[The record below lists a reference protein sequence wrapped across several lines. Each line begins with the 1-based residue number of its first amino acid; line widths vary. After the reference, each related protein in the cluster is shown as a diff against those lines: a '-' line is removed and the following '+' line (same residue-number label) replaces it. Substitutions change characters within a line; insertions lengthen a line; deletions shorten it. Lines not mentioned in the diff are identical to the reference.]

1 MATASHID
9 GTRFAALAGVLRREA
24 ESGPTD
30 ETKAVRVCHGIYS
43 VRGQPGRYVVRIRVP
58 AGMLTAD
65 QLETVATLTA
75 AAGWKEGAHL
85 TTRQGIEIA
94 GVPAERVVDFLQRL
108 EEAGLTTTRT
118 GGNVV
123 RGVVC
128 CPLAGVADGEF
139 FDVTPFALAVDQYFR
154 EHPDFQRMPRKIK
167 IAFEGCTHD
176 HVRTLVADI
185 GVRAIRRD
193 GQKGFRMVVGGGL
206 GASPK
211 AAQVLEEF
219 VPVEHLPVTLE
230 AVIRV
235 FDRHGDRTNR
245 AHARLK
251 WLLDDWGIEHLRNE
265 IVAER
270 TRLLARSA
278 PPLILP
284 PVIEGR
290 GNPRVTTAILSGPAA
305 YEAWRQSNVRPQR
318 QRGLATV
325 YVRCPQGDL
334 QPAQLLRVAEAARQF
349 AGGIRTSI
357 DQNLVLR
364 WVPETALPALH
375 EFLSPA
381 GLAGYCAEQL
391 LDVTRCVGAT
401 ACLSAITNPKPAAEK
416 IVAAIEKNLARDPTL
431 QGLRIRV
438 SGCPN
443 SCSHHHAADIG
454 LYGVSRQIHGR
465 PVPHYVLLLGGASS
479 AEAFGA
485 RVTEIPALRVAEAVE
500 QTLEFYQT
508 ERASGENFTA
518 FVNRIGLARVRQRLE
533 PLTRAGE
540 PETEPA
546 LYRDLGA
553 ERQFK
558 VEAQRGECAA

>member
-1 MATASHID
+1 MSASS
-9 GTRFAALAGVLRREA
+9 FQQLEQALLNEA

-30 ETKAVRVCHGIYS
+30 KTKAVRVRHGIYS
-43 VRGQPGRYVVRIRVP
+43 VRGQPGRYVVRIRIP
-58 AGMLTAD
+58 AGILTAD

-75 AAGWKEGAHL
+75 AAGWEEGAHL

-94 GVPAERVVDFLQRL
+94 GVPAGRVADFLRRL
-108 EEAGLTTTRT
+108 EEVGLTTART

-128 CPLAGVADGEF
+128 CPLAGVAAGEI
-139 FDVTPFALAVDQYFR
+139 FDVTPFALAVDWYFR

-185 GVRAIRRD
+185 GVRASLKD
-193 GQKGFRMVVGGGL
+193 GQKGFRIVVGGGL

-211 AAQVLEEF
+211 TAQVFEEF
-219 VPVEHLPVTLE
+219 VPVEHLFVTLE
-230 AVIRV
+230 AVLRV
-235 FDRHGDRTNR
+235 FDRHGDRNNR
-245 AHARLK
+245 ARARLK
-251 WLLDDWGIEHLRNE
+251 WLLADRGIERLRNE

-270 TRLLARSA
+270 TRLLAQGA
-278 PPLILP
+278 PSFVLP
-284 PVIEGR
+284 HVVEKRGPVDA
-290 GNPRVTTAILSGPAA
+290 TAAISSRPTAC
-305 YEAWRQSNVRPQR
+305 ETWRQSNVRPQK
-318 QRGLATV
+318 QPGFATV
-325 YVRCPQGDL
+325 FVRCPLGDL
-334 QPAQLLRVAEAARQF
+334 QPAQILRVAEAARQF

-364 WVPETALPALH
+364 WVPEQVLPALH

-381 GLAGYCAEQL
+381 DLAGYCAEQL

-416 IVAAIEKNLARDPTL
+416 IVAAIEANLARDPL
-431 QGLRIRV
+431 LRGLRIRV

-454 LYGVSRQIHGR
+454 LYGVSRQINGR

-485 RVTEIPALRVAEAVE
+485 RVTEILALRVAEAVE
-500 QTLEFYQT
+500 QTLELYQA
-508 ERASGENFTA
+508 ERASGENFAT
-518 FVNRIGLARVRQRLE
+518 FVNRVGLARVRQRLE
-533 PLTRAGE
+533 PLTRMGA

-553 ERQFK
+553 SRQFK

>member
-1 MATASHID
+1 MSASS
-9 GTRFAALAGVLRREA
+9 FQQLEQALLNEA

-30 ETKAVRVCHGIYS
+30 ETKAVRVRHGIYS

-58 AGMLTAD
+58 AGILTAD
-65 QLETVATLTA
+65 QLEIVATLAA
-75 AAGWKEGAHL
+75 AAGWEEGAHL

-94 GVPAERVVDFLQRL
+94 GVPAGRVVDFLRRL
-108 EEAGLTTTRT
+108 EEVGLTTART

-128 CPLAGVADGEF
+128 CPLAGVAAGEI
-139 FDVTPFALAVDQYFR
+139 FDVTPFALAVDRYFR

-167 IAFEGCTHD
+167 IAFEGCAHD

-185 GVRAIRRD
+185 GVRASLKD
-193 GQKGFRMVVGGGL
+193 GQKGFRIVVGGGL

-211 AAQVLEEF
+211 RAQVFEEF
-219 VPVEHLPVTLE
+219 VPVEHLFVTLE
-230 AVIRV
+230 AVLRV
-235 FDRHGDRTNR
+235 FDRHGDRNNR
-245 AHARLK
+245 SRARLK
-251 WLLDDWGIEHLRNE
+251 WLLADWGIERLRNE
-265 IVAER
+265 IVVER
-270 TRLLARSA
+270 TRLLAQGA
-278 PPLILP
+278 PSFVLP
-284 PVIEGR
+284 QVAEERGPVDA
-290 GNPRVTTAILSGPAA
+290 TAAIPSRRTAC
-305 YEAWRQSNVRPQR
+305 ETWRQSNVRSQK
-318 QRGLATV
+318 QTGFATV
-325 YVRCPQGDL
+325 FVRCPLGDL
-334 QPAQLLRVAEAARQF
+334 QPAQILRVAEAARQF

-364 WVPETALPALH
+364 WVPEQVLPALH

-381 GLAGYCAEQL
+381 DLAGYCAEQL

-416 IVAAIEKNLARDPTL
+416 IVAAIEANLAHDPL
-431 QGLRIRV
+431 LRGLRIRV

-500 QTLEFYQT
+500 QTLELFQT
-508 ERASGENFTA
+508 ERASGENFAA
-518 FVNRIGLARVRQRLE
+518 FVNRVGLARVRQRLE
-533 PLTRAGE
+533 PLTRVGA
-540 PETEPA
+540 PEAEPA

-553 ERQFK
+553 SRQFK

>member
-1 MATASHID
+1 VNNS
-9 GTRFAALAGVLRREA
+9 FQQLEQSLRTES
-24 ESGPTD
+24 ESGLTD
-30 ETKAVRVCHGIYS
+30 ETKSIRVRHGIYS
-43 VRGQPGRYVVRIRVP
+43 LRGQPGRYVVRIRVP
-58 AGMLTAD
+58 AGILTAD
-65 QLETVATLTA
+65 QLETVAALTA
-75 AAGWKEGAHL
+75 AAGWEEGAHL

-94 GVPAERVVDFLQRL
+94 GVPAARVVDFLRRL
-108 EEAGLTTTRT
+108 EEVGLTTACT

-128 CPLAGVADGEF
+128 CPLAGVASGEI
-139 FDVTPFALAVDQYFR
+139 FDVTPFALAADRHFR

-167 IAFEGCTHD
+167 IAFEGCAHD

-185 GVRAIRRD
+185 GVLASIKD
-193 GQKGFRMVVGGGL
+193 GQKGFRIVIGGGL

-211 AAQVLEEF
+211 TAQVFEEF
-219 VPVEHLPVTLE
+219 IPVGRLFVTLE
-230 AVIRV
+230 AVLRI
-235 FDRHGDRTNR
+235 FDRHGDRNNR

-251 WLLDDWGIEHLRNE
+251 WLLADWGIEHLRSE
-265 IVAER
+265 ITAER
-270 TRLLARSA
+270 TLLLSQNA
-278 PPLILP
+278 PSVILP
-284 PVIEGR
+284 PVAEER
-290 GNPRVTTAILSGPAA
+290 GPANATAAISNRPAA

-318 QRGLATV
+318 QPGFAAV
-325 YVRCPQGDL
+325 FVRCPLGDL

-364 WVPETALPALH
+364 WVPESALPALH

-381 GLAGYCAEQL
+381 DLAGYCAEQL
-391 LDVTRCVGAT
+391 LDVTRCVGAV

-416 IVAAIEKNLARDPTL
+416 IVATIEKNLARDSL
-431 QGLRIRV
+431 LRGLRIRV

-500 QTLEFYQT
+500 QTLELYQT
-508 ERASGENFTA
+508 ERASGENFAA
-518 FVNRIGLARVRQRLE
+518 FVNRVGLARLRHRLE
-533 PLTRAGE
+533 PLTRVDE
-540 PETEPA
+540 PEAEPA

-553 ERQFK
+553 SRQFK
-558 VEAQRGECAA
+558 VEAKRGECAA

>member
-1 MATASHID
+1 MSASS
-9 GTRFAALAGVLRREA
+9 FQQLEQALLNEA

-30 ETKAVRVCHGIYS
+30 ETKAVRVRHGIYS

-58 AGMLTAD
+58 AGILTAD
-65 QLETVATLTA
+65 QLEIVATLAA
-75 AAGWKEGAHL
+75 AAGWEEGAHL

-94 GVPAERVVDFLQRL
+94 GVPAGRVVDFLRRL
-108 EEAGLTTTRT
+108 EEVGLTTART

-128 CPLAGVADGEF
+128 CPLAGVAAGEI
-139 FDVTPFALAVDQYFR
+139 FDVTPFALAVDRYFR

-167 IAFEGCTHD
+167 IAFEGCAHD

-185 GVRAIRRD
+185 GVRASLKD
-193 GQKGFRMVVGGGL
+193 GQKGFRIVVGGGL

-211 AAQVLEEF
+211 RAQVFEEF
-219 VPVEHLPVTLE
+219 VPMEHLFVTLE
-230 AVIRV
+230 AVLRI
-235 FDRHGDRTNR
+235 FDRHGDRNNR
-245 AHARLK
+245 SRARLK
-251 WLLDDWGIEHLRNE
+251 WLLADWGIERLRNE
-265 IVAER
+265 IVVER
-270 TRLLARSA
+270 TRLLAQGA
-278 PPLILP
+278 PSFVLP
-284 PVIEGR
+284 QVAEERGPVDA
-290 GNPRVTTAILSGPAA
+290 TAAIPSRRTAC
-305 YEAWRQSNVRPQR
+305 ETWRQSNVRSQK
-318 QRGLATV
+318 QTGFATV
-325 YVRCPQGDL
+325 FVRCPLGDL
-334 QPAQLLRVAEAARQF
+334 QPAQILRVAEAARQF

-364 WVPETALPALH
+364 WVPEQVLPALH

-381 GLAGYCAEQL
+381 DLAGYCAEQL

-416 IVAAIEKNLARDPTL
+416 IVAAIEANLARDPL
-431 QGLRIRV
+431 LRGLRIRV

-454 LYGVSRQIHGR
+454 LYGVSRQINGR

-500 QTLEFYQT
+500 QTLELFQT
-508 ERASGENFTA
+508 ERASGENFAA
-518 FVNRIGLARVRQRLE
+518 FVNRVGLARVRQRLE
-533 PLTRAGE
+533 PLTRVGA
-540 PETEPA
+540 PEAEPA

-553 ERQFK
+553 SRQFK

>member
-1 MATASHID
+1 MSASS
-9 GTRFAALAGVLRREA
+9 FQQLEQALLNEA

-30 ETKAVRVCHGIYS
+30 ETKAVRVRHGIYS

-58 AGMLTAD
+58 AGILTAD
-65 QLETVATLTA
+65 QLEIVATLAA
-75 AAGWKEGAHL
+75 AAGWEEGAHL

-94 GVPAERVVDFLQRL
+94 GVPAGRVVDFLRRL
-108 EEAGLTTTRT
+108 EEVGLTTART

-128 CPLAGVADGEF
+128 CPLAGVAAGEI
-139 FDVTPFALAVDQYFR
+139 FDVTPFALAVDRYFR

-167 IAFEGCTHD
+167 IAFEGCAHD

-185 GVRAIRRD
+185 GVRASLKD
-193 GQKGFRMVVGGGL
+193 GQKGFRIVVGGGL

-211 AAQVLEEF
+211 RAQVFEEF
-219 VPVEHLPVTLE
+219 VPMEHLFVTLE
-230 AVIRV
+230 AVLQV
-235 FDRHGDRTNR
+235 FDRHGDRNNR
-245 AHARLK
+245 SRARLK
-251 WLLDDWGIEHLRNE
+251 WLLADWGIERLRNE
-265 IVAER
+265 IVVER
-270 TRLLARSA
+270 TRLLAQGA
-278 PPLILP
+278 PSFVLP
-284 PVIEGR
+284 QVAEERGPVDA
-290 GNPRVTTAILSGPAA
+290 TAAIPSRRTAC
-305 YEAWRQSNVRPQR
+305 ETWRQSNVRSQK
-318 QRGLATV
+318 QTGFATV
-325 YVRCPQGDL
+325 FVRCPLGDL
-334 QPAQLLRVAEAARQF
+334 QPAQILRVAEAARQF

-364 WVPETALPALH
+364 WVPEQVLPALH

-381 GLAGYCAEQL
+381 DLAGYCAEQL

-416 IVAAIEKNLARDPTL
+416 IVAAIEANLAHDPL
-431 QGLRIRV
+431 LRGLRIRV

-454 LYGVSRQIHGR
+454 LYGVSRQINGR

-500 QTLEFYQT
+500 QTLELFQT
-508 ERASGENFTA
+508 ERASGENFAA
-518 FVNRIGLARVRQRLE
+518 FVNRVGLARVRQRLE
-533 PLTRAGE
+533 PLTRVGA
-540 PETEPA
+540 PEAEPA

-553 ERQFK
+553 SRQFK

>member
-1 MATASHID
+1 MSSSS
-9 GTRFAALAGVLRREA
+9 FQQLEQALLNEA

-30 ETKAVRVCHGIYS
+30 ETKAVRVRHGIYS

-58 AGMLTAD
+58 AGILTAD

-75 AAGWKEGAHL
+75 AAGWEEGAHL

-94 GVPAERVVDFLQRL
+94 GVPAGRVVDFLRRL
-108 EEAGLTTTRT
+108 EEVGLTTART

-128 CPLAGVADGEF
+128 CPLAGVAAGEI
-139 FDVTPFALAVDQYFR
+139 FDVTPFALAADWYLR

-176 HVRTLVADI
+176 HVRTPVADI
-185 GVRAIRRD
+185 GVRASLKD
-193 GQKGFRMVVGGGL
+193 GQKGFRIVVGGGL

-211 AAQVLEEF
+211 TAQVFEEF
-219 VPVEHLPVTLE
+219 VQVEHLFVTLE
-230 AVIRV
+230 AVLRV
-235 FDRHGDRTNR
+235 FDRNGDRNNR
-245 AHARLK
+245 ARARLK
-251 WLLDDWGIEHLRNE
+251 WLLADRGIERLRNE

-270 TRLLARSA
+270 TRLLAQGA
-278 PPLILP
+278 PSFVLP
-284 PVIEGR
+284 QVVEKRGPVDA
-290 GNPRVTTAILSGPAA
+290 TAAISSRPTAC
-305 YEAWRQSNVRPQR
+305 ETWRQSNVRPQK
-318 QRGLATV
+318 QPGFATV
-325 YVRCPQGDL
+325 FVRCPLGDL
-334 QPAQLLRVAEAARQF
+334 QPAQILRVAEAARQF

-364 WVPETALPALH
+364 WVPEQVLPALH

-381 GLAGYCAEQL
+381 DRAGYCAEQL
-391 LDVTRCVGAT
+391 LDVTRCVGVT

-416 IVAAIEKNLARDPTL
+416 IVAAIEANLARDPL
-431 QGLRIRV
+431 LRGLRIRV

-454 LYGVSRQIHGR
+454 LYGVSRQINGR

-485 RVTEIPALRVAEAVE
+485 RVTEIPALRVTEAVE
-500 QTLEFYQT
+500 QTLELYQA
-508 ERASGENFTA
+508 EHASGEDFAT
-518 FVNRIGLARVRQRLE
+518 FVNRVGLARVRQRLE
-533 PLTRAGE
+533 PLTRISA
-540 PETEPA
+540 PEAEPA

-553 ERQFK
+553 SRQFK

>member
-1 MATASHID
+1 MSASS
-9 GTRFAALAGVLRREA
+9 FQQLEQALLNEA

-30 ETKAVRVCHGIYS
+30 ETKAVRVRHGIYS

-58 AGMLTAD
+58 AGILTAD
-65 QLETVATLTA
+65 QLEIVATLAA
-75 AAGWKEGAHL
+75 AAGWEEGAHL

-94 GVPAERVVDFLQRL
+94 GVPAGRVVDFLRRL
-108 EEAGLTTTRT
+108 EEVGLTTART

-128 CPLAGVADGEF
+128 CPLAGVAAGEI
-139 FDVTPFALAVDQYFR
+139 FDVTPFALAVDRYFR

-167 IAFEGCTHD
+167 IAFEGCAHD

-185 GVRAIRRD
+185 GVRASLKD
-193 GQKGFRMVVGGGL
+193 GQKGFRIVVGGGL

-211 AAQVLEEF
+211 RAQVFEEF
-219 VPVEHLPVTLE
+219 VPMEHLFVTLE
-230 AVIRV
+230 AVLRV
-235 FDRHGDRTNR
+235 FDRHGDRSNR
-245 AHARLK
+245 SRARLK
-251 WLLDDWGIEHLRNE
+251 WLLADWGIERLRNE

-270 TRLLARSA
+270 TRLLAQGA
-278 PPLILP
+278 PSFVLP
-284 PVIEGR
+284 QVAEERGPVDA
-290 GNPRVTTAILSGPAA
+290 TAAIPSRRTAC
-305 YEAWRQSNVRPQR
+305 ETWRQSNVRSQK
-318 QRGLATV
+318 QTGFATV
-325 YVRCPQGDL
+325 FVRCPLGDL
-334 QPAQLLRVAEAARQF
+334 QPAQILRVAEAARQF

-364 WVPETALPALH
+364 WVPEQVLPALH

-381 GLAGYCAEQL
+381 DLAGYCAEQL

-416 IVAAIEKNLARDPTL
+416 IVAAIEANLAHDPL
-431 QGLRIRV
+431 LRGLRIRV

-500 QTLEFYQT
+500 QTLELFQT
-508 ERASGENFTA
+508 ERASGENFAA
-518 FVNRIGLARVRQRLE
+518 FVNRVGLARVRQRLE
-533 PLTRAGE
+533 PLTRVGA
-540 PETEPA
+540 PEAEPA

-553 ERQFK
+553 SRQFK

>member
-1 MATASHID
+1 MSASS
-9 GTRFAALAGVLRREA
+9 FQQLEQALLNEA

-30 ETKAVRVCHGIYS
+30 ETKAVRVRHGIYS

-58 AGMLTAD
+58 AGILTAD
-65 QLETVATLTA
+65 QLETVAALAA
-75 AAGWKEGAHL
+75 AAGWEEGAHL

-94 GVPAERVVDFLQRL
+94 GVPAGRVADFLRRL
-108 EEAGLTTTRT
+108 EEVGLTTART

-128 CPLAGVADGEF
+128 CPLAGVAAGEI
-139 FDVTPFALAVDQYFR
+139 FDVTPFALVVDRYFR

-167 IAFEGCTHD
+167 IAFEGCAHD

-185 GVRAIRRD
+185 GVRASLKD
-193 GQKGFRMVVGGGL
+193 GQKGFRIVIGGGL

-211 AAQVLEEF
+211 TAQVFEEF
-219 VPVEHLPVTLE
+219 VPVEHLFVTLE
-230 AVIRV
+230 AVLRV
-235 FDRHGDRTNR
+235 FDRHGDRSNR
-245 AHARLK
+245 ARARLK
-251 WLLDDWGIEHLRNE
+251 WLLADRGIERLRNE

-270 TRLLARSA
+270 TRLPAQGA
-278 PPLILP
+278 PSFVLP
-284 PVIEGR
+284 QVAEERGPVDA
-290 GNPRVTTAILSGPAA
+290 TAVIPSRPTAC
-305 YEAWRQSNVRPQR
+305 ETWRQSNVRPQK
-318 QRGLATV
+318 QPGFATV
-325 YVRCPQGDL
+325 FVRCPLGDL
-334 QPAQLLRVAEAARQF
+334 QPAQILRVAEAARQF

-364 WVPETALPALH
+364 WVPEQVLPALH

-381 GLAGYCAEQL
+381 DLAGYCAEQL

-416 IVAAIEKNLARDPTL
+416 IVAAIEANLARDPL
-431 QGLRIRV
+431 LRGLRIRV

-454 LYGVSRQIHGR
+454 LYGVSRQINGR

-500 QTLEFYQT
+500 QTLELYQT
-508 ERASGENFTA
+508 ERASGEDFAT
-518 FVNRIGLARVRQRLE
+518 FVNRVGLARVRQRLE
-533 PLTRAGE
+533 PLTRVSA
-540 PETEPA
+540 PEAEPA

-553 ERQFK
+553 SRQFK

>member
-1 MATASHID
+1 
-9 GTRFAALAGVLRREA
+9 V
-24 ESGPTD
+24 
-30 ETKAVRVCHGIYS
+30 
-43 VRGQPGRYVVRIRVP
+43 
-58 AGMLTAD
+58 
-65 QLETVATLTA
+65 
-75 AAGWKEGAHL
+75 
-85 TTRQGIEIA
+85 
-94 GVPAERVVDFLQRL
+94 
-108 EEAGLTTTRT
+108 GLTTART

-128 CPLAGVADGEF
+128 CPLAGVAAGEI
-139 FDVTPFALAVDQYFR
+139 FDVTPFALAVDRYFR

-167 IAFEGCTHD
+167 IAFEGCAHD

-185 GVRAIRRD
+185 GVRASLKD
-193 GQKGFRMVVGGGL
+193 GQKGFRIVVGGGL

-211 AAQVLEEF
+211 RAQVFEEF
-219 VPVEHLPVTLE
+219 VPMEHLFVTLE
-230 AVIRV
+230 AVLRI
-235 FDRHGDRTNR
+235 FDRHGDRNNR
-245 AHARLK
+245 SRARLK
-251 WLLDDWGIEHLRNE
+251 WLLADRGIERLRNE

-270 TRLLARSA
+270 TRLLAQGA
-278 PPLILP
+278 PSFVLP
-284 PVIEGR
+284 QVAEERGPVDA
-290 GNPRVTTAILSGPAA
+290 TAAIPSRRTAC
-305 YEAWRQSNVRPQR
+305 ETWRQSNVRSQK
-318 QRGLATV
+318 QTGFATV
-325 YVRCPQGDL
+325 FVRCPLGDL
-334 QPAQLLRVAEAARQF
+334 QPAQILRVAEAARRF

-364 WVPETALPALH
+364 WVPEQVLPALH

-381 GLAGYCAEQL
+381 DLAGYCAEQL

-416 IVAAIEKNLARDPTL
+416 IVAAIEANLARDPL
-431 QGLRIRV
+431 LRGLRIRV

-454 LYGVSRQIHGR
+454 LYGVSRQINGR

-500 QTLEFYQT
+500 QTLELFQT
-508 ERASGENFTA
+508 ERASGENFAA
-518 FVNRIGLARVRQRLE
+518 FVNRVGLARVRQRLE
-533 PLTRAGE
+533 PLTRVGA
-540 PETEPA
+540 PEAEPA

-553 ERQFK
+553 SRQFK

>member
-1 MATASHID
+1 LRNEAAS
-9 GTRFAALAGVLRREA
+9 GL
-24 ESGPTD
+24 TD
-30 ETKAVRVCHGIYS
+30 ETKATRVRHGIYS
-43 VRGQPGRYVVRIRVP
+43 VRGQPGRYVIRIRVP
-58 AGMLTAD
+58 AGILTAS
-65 QLETVATLTA
+65 QLETIARLTA
-75 AAGWKEGAHL
+75 AAGWEEGAHL

-94 GVPAERVVDFLQRL
+94 GVPAERVVDFLRRL
-108 EEAGLTTTRT
+108 EEVGLTTART

-128 CPLAGVADGEF
+128 CPLAGVAPNEA
-139 FDVTPFALAVDQYFR
+139 FDVTPFALAADQYFR

-167 IAFEGCTHD
+167 IAFEGCVHD

-185 GVRAIRRD
+185 GVRAFRKEGNI
-193 GQKGFRMVVGGGL
+193 GFRVVIGGGL

-211 AAQVLEEF
+211 TAQVFEEF
-219 VPVEHLPVTLE
+219 VPVEKLFATLE
-230 AVIRV
+230 AVLRI
-235 FDRHGDRTNR
+235 FDRHGDRNNR
-245 AHARLK
+245 SRARLK
-251 WLLDDWGIEHLRNE
+251 WLLADWGIERLRNE
-265 IVAER
+265 ILAER
-270 TRLLARSA
+270 TRLLSQDS
-278 PPLILP
+278 PTVILP
-284 PVIEGR
+284 PVPAERSPVNVVATISNR
-290 GNPRVTTAILSGPAA
+290 PAA
-305 YEAWRQSNVRPQR
+305 YETWRQSNVRPQK
-318 QRGLATV
+318 QPGFATV
-325 YVRCPQGDL
+325 FVRCPLGDL
-334 QPAQLLRVAEAARQF
+334 QPAQILRVAEAARQF

-364 WVPETALPALH
+364 WVPEQALPALH

-381 GLAGYCAEQL
+381 DLAGYCAEQL

-416 IVAAIEKNLARDPTL
+416 IVATIEANLARDPL
-431 QGLRIRV
+431 LRALRIRV

-454 LYGVSRQIHGR
+454 LYGVSRQIQGR

-500 QTLEFYQT
+500 QTLQFYQT
-508 ERASGENFTA
+508 ERAAGENFA
-518 FVNRIGLARVRQRLE
+518 MFVNRVGLARVRQRLE
-533 PLTRAGE
+533 PLTRVGA
-540 PETEPA
+540 PESEPA

-553 ERQFK
+553 NRPFK

>member
-1 MATASHID
+1 MSADS
-9 GTRFAALAGVLRREA
+9 FQQLEQALRHEA
-24 ESGPTD
+24 ESGLTD
-30 ETKAVRVCHGIYS
+30 ATKAVRVRHGIYS
-43 VRGQPGRYVVRIRVP
+43 VRGQPGRYVVRIRGP
-58 AGMLTAD
+58 AGILSAD
-65 QLETVATLTA
+65 QLETVAALTA
-75 AAGWKEGAHL
+75 AAGWEEGAHL

-108 EEAGLTTTRT
+108 EEVGLTTART

-128 CPLAGVADGEF
+128 CPQAGVTTGEI
-139 FDVTPFALAVDQYFR
+139 FDVTPFALAVDRYFR

-167 IAFEGCTHD
+167 IAFEGCAKD

-185 GVRAIRRD
+185 GVRASFKNGRN
-193 GQKGFRMVVGGGL
+193 GFLIVVGGGL
-206 GASPK
+206 GATPK
-211 AAQVLEEF
+211 AAQVFDEF
-219 VPVEHLPVTLE
+219 VPVEHLFVTLE
-230 AVIRV
+230 AILRV
-235 FDRHGDRTNR
+235 FDRHGDRKNR
-245 AHARLK
+245 ARARLK
-251 WLLDDWGIEHLRNE
+251 WLLADWGIERLRSE

-270 TRLLARSA
+270 TRLLAQGA
-278 PPLILP
+278 PPVVLP
-284 PVIEGR
+284 PVIEER
-290 GNPRVTTAILSGPAA
+290 GPAGATAAIPSRRTA
-305 YEAWRQSNVRPQR
+305 YETWRQSNVRR
-318 QRGLATV
+318 QKQPGFATV
-325 YVRCPQGDL
+325 FVRCPLGDL
-334 QPAQLLRVAEAARQF
+334 QPVQILRVAEAARQF
-349 AGGIRTSI
+349 AGGLRTSI

-364 WVPETALPALH
+364 WVPEPVLPALH

-381 GLAGYCAEQL
+381 DLAGYCAEQL

-416 IVAAIEKNLARDPTL
+416 IVAAIEKNLARDPLL

-485 RVTEIPALRVAEAVE
+485 RVTEIPALRVTEAVE
-500 QTLEFYQT
+500 QTLELYQT
-508 ERASGENFTA
+508 ERASGENFA
-518 FVNRIGLARVRQRLE
+518 VFVNRVGLARVRQRLE
-533 PLTRAGE
+533 PLTRVGA
-540 PETEPA
+540 PEAEPA

-553 ERQFK
+553 ERPFK
-558 VEAQRGECAA
+558 LEARRGECAA

>member
-1 MATASHID
+1 MSASS
-9 GTRFAALAGVLRREA
+9 FQQLEQALLNEA

-30 ETKAVRVCHGIYS
+30 ETKAVRVRHGIYS

-58 AGMLTAD
+58 AGILTAD
-65 QLETVATLTA
+65 QLEIVAALAA
-75 AAGWKEGAHL
+75 AAGWEEGAHL

-94 GVPAERVVDFLQRL
+94 GVPAGRVVDFLRRL
-108 EEAGLTTTRT
+108 EEVGLTTART

-128 CPLAGVADGEF
+128 CPLAGVAAGEI
-139 FDVTPFALAVDQYFR
+139 FDVTPFALAVDRYFR

-167 IAFEGCTHD
+167 IAFEGCAHD

-185 GVRAIRRD
+185 GVRASLKD
-193 GQKGFRMVVGGGL
+193 GQKGFRIVVGGGL

-211 AAQVLEEF
+211 RAQVFEEF
-219 VPVEHLPVTLE
+219 VPMEHLFVTLE
-230 AVIRV
+230 AVLQV
-235 FDRHGDRTNR
+235 FDRHGDRNNR
-245 AHARLK
+245 SRARLK
-251 WLLDDWGIEHLRNE
+251 WLLADWGIERLRNE

-270 TRLLARSA
+270 TRLLAQGA
-278 PPLILP
+278 PSFVLP
-284 PVIEGR
+284 QVAEERGPVDA
-290 GNPRVTTAILSGPAA
+290 TAAIPSRRTAC
-305 YEAWRQSNVRPQR
+305 ETWRQSNVRSQK
-318 QRGLATV
+318 QTGFATV
-325 YVRCPQGDL
+325 FVRCPLGDL
-334 QPAQLLRVAEAARQF
+334 QPAQILRVAEAARQF

-364 WVPETALPALH
+364 WVPEQVLPALH

-381 GLAGYCAEQL
+381 DLAGYCAEQL

-416 IVAAIEKNLARDPTL
+416 IVAAIEANLARDPL
-431 QGLRIRV
+431 LRGLRIRV

-454 LYGVSRQIHGR
+454 LYGVSRQINGR

-500 QTLEFYQT
+500 QTLELFQT
-508 ERASGENFTA
+508 ERASGENFAA
-518 FVNRIGLARVRQRLE
+518 FVNRVGLARVRQRLE
-533 PLTRAGE
+533 PLTRVGA
-540 PETEPA
+540 PEAEPA

-553 ERQFK
+553 SRQFK